1 MLTEKFH
8 INLNY
13 DGRQLHLPVK
23 IAKSG
28 IYYAISVEV
37 DGAEIFFS
45 RDGHHGLRPLCHTD
59 DFDPQFLYLLGREIE
74 HQS

>member
-1 MLTEKFH
+1 MRTEQFK

-13 DGRQLHLPVK
+13 DGRQLQLPVK
-23 IAKSG
+23 IAQSG

-45 RDGHHGLRPLCHTD
+45 RDAHNGLRPMCHLD